1 MLFVNVI
8 MCSYF
13 VTMKLKPY
21 NNCCFILRS
30 RVLATTEKKKLI
42 PIMYF
47 NLLHTYV

>member
-21 NNCCFILRS
+21 NNCCFIFRFWGDFRLLLKKETNS
-30 RVLATTEKKKLI
+30 YQLAT
-42 PIMYF
+42 
-47 NLLHTYV
+47 YV